1 VARGIPPPAPEVTL
15 ITPEALK
22 TRLEAGEYLCV
33 IDERDF
39 GAFDTAHIP
48 GAQWCSHSLLES
60 QIVRAAPTKY
70 VPLVLYCSHGGESI
84 RSVPTL
90 QHLGYAHVF
99 VIQGGFVAWCAAGF
113 PTAAGGTDARR

>member
-1 VARGIPPPAPEVTL
+1 MARGVPALLPEVTF
-15 ITPEALK
+15 ITPEVLK
-22 TRLEAGEYLCV
+22 TRLDAGEYLCV

-48 GAQWCSHSLLES
+48 GAQWCSQSLLETR
-60 QIVRAAPTKY
+60 IAREAPTKY
-70 VPLVLYCSHGGESI
+70 VPLVLYCSHGNESI

-113 PTAAGGTDARR
+113 STAAGGAD

>member
-1 VARGIPPPAPEVTL
+1 MARGIPPLAPEVTF

-22 TRLEAGEYLCV
+22 TRLDAGEYLCV

-48 GAQWCSHSLLES
+48 GARWCSHRLLES
-60 QIVRAAPTKY
+60 QIAHAAPTKY
-70 VPLVLYCSHGGESI
+70 VPLVLYCRGGEESI
-84 RSVPTL
+84 LSVSTL

-99 VIQGGFVAWCAAGF
+99 VIQGGFVAWCTAGF
-113 PTAAGGTDARR
+113 PTAAGGAE